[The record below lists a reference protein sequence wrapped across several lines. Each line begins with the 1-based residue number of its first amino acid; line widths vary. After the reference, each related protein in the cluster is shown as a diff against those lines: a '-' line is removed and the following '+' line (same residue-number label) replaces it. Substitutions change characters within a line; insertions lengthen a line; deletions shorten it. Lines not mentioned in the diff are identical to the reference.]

1 MYLIY
6 GSIALGLLAMIIV
19 IYLTLNVIRE
29 NVDNIDMI
37 NIANYIKEAAN
48 AFIKRH
54 YSAIF
59 ASILII
65 TVLLMVFNVKLVLP
79 FVIGASSSILA
90 AYIGLRIAVEAN
102 VRTAYL
108 AIKSPIKAFKL
119 AFSGGSVVGLSI
131 VSLSLISVGIL
142 YLILQDVNCLVGFG
156 FGASLSA
163 LFTQLGGGIFTKAA
177 DISADLVGKVELG
190 IPEDD
195 PRNPAVIADQ
205 VGDIVGDCAGRGSDL
220 FESISDDYVTAL
232 ILCSF
237 IANKFGV
244 NALAFPILLGASGVL
259 SSLIGIFFV
268 RSYSG
273 GSLNK
278 VFNFGLIIS
287 SIFYIISSFVV
298 PMLTFNDMSFAYE
311 ISLSIMSG
319 LIVSLI
325 VCFIVQYYTGFGSMP
340 VRSVAESSKRGAAL
354 NILTGLSYALQSPF
368 IPVIMVSSAFI
379 LSYIITNGSIYG
391 ILGANLGTDLAVGFI
406 MSSDAFGPICD
417 NAAGIAEMSGT
428 KVFNGG
434 LDELDALGNTMKAY
448 TKAFA
453 SASGMFSTL
462 VIFMTYSEIVGFWN
476 IDSKLLSPIFV
487 VGLLI
492 GASLPF
498 LFSSL
503 TVGATSKTA
512 LELVDI
518 IRKQFKENPDII
530 KGIAK
535 PDYAKCVDVAMKLS
549 LKRMML
555 PGIITILSPI
565 IIGLVLGKYA
575 LGAMLLG
582 GLSTSA
588 LLSPMFT
595 FGGGLWDNSKK
606 YIEKDF
612 WMKGTPT
619 HEAAV
624 VGDTVGDPL
633 KDVAGPSLN
642 VFMKLINM
650 IALILASIFSS

>member
-244 NALAFPILLGASGVL
+244 NA
-259 SSLIGIFFV
+259 
-268 RSYSG
+268 
-273 GSLNK
+273 
-278 VFNFGLIIS
+278 
-287 SIFYIISSFVV
+287 
-298 PMLTFNDMSFAYE
+298 
-311 ISLSIMSG
+311 
-319 LIVSLI
+319 
-325 VCFIVQYYTGFGSMP
+325 
-340 VRSVAESSKRGAAL
+340 
-354 NILTGLSYALQSPF
+354 
-368 IPVIMVSSAFI
+368 
-379 LSYIITNGSIYG
+379 
-391 ILGANLGTDLAVGFI
+391 
-406 MSSDAFGPICD
+406 
-417 NAAGIAEMSGT
+417 
-428 KVFNGG
+428 
-434 LDELDALGNTMKAY
+434 
-448 TKAFA
+448 
-453 SASGMFSTL
+453 
-462 VIFMTYSEIVGFWN
+462 
-476 IDSKLLSPIFV
+476 
-487 VGLLI
+487 
-492 GASLPF
+492 
-498 LFSSL
+498 
-503 TVGATSKTA
+503 
-512 LELVDI
+512 
-518 IRKQFKENPDII
+518 
-530 KGIAK
+530 
-535 PDYAKCVDVAMKLS
+535 
-549 LKRMML
+549 
-555 PGIITILSPI
+555 
-565 IIGLVLGKYA
+565 
-575 LGAMLLG
+575 
-582 GLSTSA
+582 
-588 LLSPMFT
+588 
-595 FGGGLWDNSKK
+595 
-606 YIEKDF
+606 
-612 WMKGTPT
+612 
-619 HEAAV
+619 
-624 VGDTVGDPL
+624 
-633 KDVAGPSLN
+633 
-642 VFMKLINM
+642 
-650 IALILASIFSS
+650 

>member
-1 MYLIY
+1 
-6 GSIALGLLAMIIV
+6 
-19 IYLTLNVIRE
+19 
-29 NVDNIDMI
+29 
-37 NIANYIKEAAN
+37 
-48 AFIKRH
+48 
-54 YSAIF
+54 
-59 ASILII
+59 
-65 TVLLMVFNVKLVLP
+65 
-79 FVIGASSSILA
+79 
-90 AYIGLRIAVEAN
+90 
-102 VRTAYL
+102 
-108 AIKSPIKAFKL
+108 
-119 AFSGGSVVGLSI
+119 
-131 VSLSLISVGIL
+131 
-142 YLILQDVNCLVGFG
+142 
-156 FGASLSA
+156 
-163 LFTQLGGGIFTKAA
+163 
-177 DISADLVGKVELG
+177 
-190 IPEDD
+190 
-195 PRNPAVIADQ
+195 
-205 VGDIVGDCAGRGSDL
+205 
-220 FESISDDYVTAL
+220 
-232 ILCSF
+232 
-237 IANKFGV
+237 
-244 NALAFPILLGASGVL
+244 
-259 SSLIGIFFV
+259 
-268 RSYSG
+268 
-273 GSLNK
+273 
-278 VFNFGLIIS
+278 
-287 SIFYIISSFVV
+287 
-298 PMLTFNDMSFAYE
+298 
-311 ISLSIMSG
+311 
-319 LIVSLI
+319 
-325 VCFIVQYYTGFGSMP
+325 
-340 VRSVAESSKRGAAL
+340 
-354 NILTGLSYALQSPF
+354 
-368 IPVIMVSSAFI
+368 
-379 LSYIITNGSIYG
+379 
-391 ILGANLGTDLAVGFI
+391 
-406 MSSDAFGPICD
+406 D

-462 VIFMTYSEIVGFWN
+462 IIFMTYSEIVGFWN